1 MKLDLLTDAIVVDD
15 VVGSTRK
22 SLDGLTIS
30 TKDQG
35 EKGRD
40 LENPIL
46 MMTEN
51 GWKSTRGKKHERE
64 VKRKRSDDES
74 GA

>member
-30 TKDQG
+30 TKDQC

-40 LENPIL
+40 LDNPNL

-51 GWKSTRGKKHERE
+51 GWKSTRGKKREGE

>member
-1 MKLDLLTDAIVVDD
+1 MKLDLLTNAIVVDD

-40 LENPIL
+40 LENPNI
-46 MMTEN
+46 MMTEK
-51 GWKSTRGKKHERE
+51 GWKSTRGRKARERSE
-64 VKRKRSDDES
+64 AREE
-74 GA
+74 

>member
-15 VVGSTRK
+15 DVGSTRK

-40 LENPIL
+40 LENPNL

-51 GWKSTRGKKHERE
+51 G
-64 VKRKRSDDES
+64 
-74 GA
+74 

>member
-1 MKLDLLTDAIVVDD
+1 MKLDLLTNAIVVDD

-35 EKGRD
+35 ERGRD
-40 LENPIL
+40 LENPNIT
-46 MMTEN
+46 MTEK
-51 GWKSTRGKKHERE
+51 GWKST
-64 VKRKRSDDES
+64 
-74 GA
+74 

>member
-15 VVGSTRK
+15 DVGSTRK

-40 LENPIL
+40 LENPNL

-51 GWKSTRGKKHERE
+51 GWKSTRGKKRERE
-64 VKRKRSDDES
+64 VKRERSE
-74 GA
+74 

>member
-40 LENPIL
+40 LENPNI

-51 GWKSTRGKKHERE
+51 GWKSTRGKKRERKA
-64 VKRKRSDDES
+64 KRERSE
-74 GA
+74 

>member
-35 EKGRD
+35 EKG
-40 LENPIL
+40 
-46 MMTEN
+46 
-51 GWKSTRGKKHERE
+51 WKSTRGENRERE
-64 VKRKRSDDES
+64 VKRERSK
-74 GA
+74 

>member
-1 MKLDLLTDAIVVDD
+1 MKLDLLTNAIVVDD

-40 LENPIL
+40 LENPNI
-46 MMTEN
+46 MMTEK
-51 GWKSTRGKKHERE
+51 GWKSTQGKKREKE
-64 VKRKRSDDES
+64 VKQERSE
-74 GA
+74 

>member
-1 MKLDLLTDAIVVDD
+1 MKLDLLTNAIVVDD

-40 LENPIL
+40 LENPNI
-46 MMTEN
+46 MMTEK
-51 GWKSTRGKKHERE
+51 GWKSIQGKKREKE
-64 VKRKRSDDES
+64 VKQERSE
-74 GA
+74 

>member
-40 LENPIL
+40 LENPNI

-51 GWKSTRGKKHERE
+51 GWKSTRGKKREKRERSE
-64 VKRKRSDDES
+64 
-74 GA
+74 

>member
-15 VVGSTRK
+15 DVGSTRK

-30 TKDQG
+30 TKEQG

-40 LENPIL
+40 LENPNI
-46 MMTEN
+46 MTTERDGN
-51 GWKSTRGKKHERE
+51 QSEGEKRERE
-64 VKRKRSDDES
+64 MKRERSE
-74 GA
+74 

>member
-1 MKLDLLTDAIVVDD
+1 MKLDLLTNAIVVDD

-40 LENPIL
+40 LENPNI

-51 GWKSTRGKKHERE
+51 GWKSTRGKKRERE
-64 VKRKRSDDES
+64 VKRERSE
-74 GA
+74 

>member
-30 TKDQG
+30 TKDQA

-40 LENPIL
+40 LDNPNIT
-46 MMTEN
+46 MTEK
-51 GWKSTRGKKHERE
+51 GWKSTRGKKRERE
-64 VKRKRSDDES
+64 VHRERSE
-74 GA
+74 

>member
-1 MKLDLLTDAIVVDD
+1 MRLDLLTDAIVVDD

-40 LENPIL
+40 LENPNI

-51 GWKSTRGKKHERE
+51 GWKSTRGKKRERE
-64 VKRKRSDDES
+64 VKRERSE
-74 GA
+74 

>member
-15 VVGSTRK
+15 VVGSTSK

-30 TKDQG
+30 AKDQG

-40 LENPIL
+40 LENPKI

-51 GWKSTRGKKHERE
+51 GWKSTRGKKRERE
-64 VKRKRSDDES
+64 VKRERSE
-74 GA
+74 

>member
-1 MKLDLLTDAIVVDD
+1 MKLDLLTNAIVVDD

-40 LENPIL
+40 LENPNIT
-46 MMTEN
+46 MTEN
-51 GWKSTRGKKHERE
+51 GWKSTRGKKRERE
-64 VKRKRSDDES
+64 VKRERSE
-74 GA
+74 

>member
-15 VVGSTRK
+15 VLGFTRK

-40 LENPIL
+40 LKNPNI

-51 GWKSTRGKKHERE
+51 GWKSTRGKKRERE

>member
-40 LENPIL
+40 LENPNL

-51 GWKSTRGKKHERE
+51 RWKSTRGKKRERE
-64 VKRKRSDDES
+64 VKRKRSE
-74 GA
+74 

>member
-40 LENPIL
+40 IENPIL

-51 GWKSTRGKKHERE
+51 GWKSTRGKKRERE

>member
-1 MKLDLLTDAIVVDD
+1 MKLDLLTNAIVVDD

-35 EKGRD
+35 GKGRD
-40 LENPIL
+40 LENPNI

-51 GWKSTRGKKHERE
+51 GWKSTRGKKRERE
-64 VKRKRSDDES
+64 AKRERSE
-74 GA
+74 

>member
-40 LENPIL
+40 LENPNL

-51 GWKSTRGKKHERE
+51 GWKSTRGKKRERE
-64 VKRKRSDDES
+64 VERKRSE
-74 GA
+74 

>member
-1 MKLDLLTDAIVVDD
+1 MKLDLLKDAIVVVD
-15 VVGSTRK
+15 VVGSNRK
-22 SLDGLTIS
+22 SLDELTLS

-40 LENPIL
+40 LENPNI
-46 MMTEN
+46 MMTEK
-51 GWKSTRGKKHERE
+51 GWKSTRGKKCERGAND
-64 VKRKRSDDES
+64 KS

>member
-1 MKLDLLTDAIVVDD
+1 MKLDLLTNAIVVDD

-30 TKDQG
+30 TKEQG

-40 LENPIL
+40 LENPNI
-46 MMTEN
+46 MMTDK
-51 GWKSTRGKKHERE
+51 GWKSTRGKKRERE
-64 VKRKRSDDES
+64 VKRERSE
-74 GA
+74 

>member
-1 MKLDLLTDAIVVDD
+1 MKLDLLTNAIVVDD

-40 LENPIL
+40 LENPNI
-46 MMTEN
+46 MMTEK
-51 GWKSTRGKKHERE
+51 GWKSTRVKKRERE
-64 VKRKRSDDES
+64 LKRERSE
-74 GA
+74 

>member
-35 EKGRD
+35 ETGRD
-40 LENPIL
+40 LENLNL

-51 GWKSTRGKKHERE
+51 GWKSTRGKKRERE

>member
-1 MKLDLLTDAIVVDD
+1 MKLDLFIDAIVVDD
-15 VVGSTRK
+15 DVGSTRK

-40 LENPIL
+40 LENPNL

-51 GWKSTRGKKHERE
+51 GWKSTRGKKCERE
-64 VKRKRSDDES
+64 VKRKRNDDES

>member
-1 MKLDLLTDAIVVDD
+1 MKLDLLTNAIVVDD

-40 LENPIL
+40 LENPNI
-46 MMTEN
+46 MMTEK
-51 GWKSTRGKKHERE
+51 GWKSIRGEKARERSE
-64 VKRKRSDDES
+64 AREE
-74 GA
+74 

>member
-40 LENPIL
+40 LENPNI

-51 GWKSTRGKKHERE
+51 GWKSTRGKKRERE
-64 VKRKRSDDES
+64 VKRERSE
-74 GA
+74 